1 MSTEQNEEVKRLL
14 LKAEM
19 DLEQAAEFEATHKKA
34 FRVAFDYLHA
44 CFPPTRDEAYWEA
57 AIKKLAKL
65 VDDNQ
70 DNLLVKNLC
79 LGVYDYL
86 GEIVKDLPVEQKED
100 EGTNEN

>member
-19 DLEQAAEFEATHKKA
+19 DLEHAAEFEATHKKA

-57 AIKKLAKL
+57 AVRKMVKL

-100 EGTNEN
+100 E

>member
-19 DLEQAAEFEATHKKA
+19 DLEQGAQFEATHKKA
-34 FRVAFDYLHA
+34 FRVAFDYLRV

-65 VDDNQ
+65 VEDNQ
-70 DNLLVKNLC
+70 GNLLVKNLC

-86 GEIVKDLPVEQKED
+86 GEIVKDLPVEQKEED
-100 EGTNEN
+100 GTNEH